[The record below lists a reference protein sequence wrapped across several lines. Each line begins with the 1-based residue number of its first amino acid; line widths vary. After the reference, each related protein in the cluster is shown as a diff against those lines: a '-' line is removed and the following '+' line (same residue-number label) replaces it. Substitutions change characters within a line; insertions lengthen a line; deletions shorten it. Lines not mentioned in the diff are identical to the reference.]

1 MLEYKLD
8 LNVKNNFS
16 KWLANKVKLII
27 GLARRFRIDF
37 KKNNKIGVI
46 KNG

>member
-1 MLEYKLD
+1 MPSEL
-8 LNVKNNFS
+8 
-16 KWLANKVKLII
+16 KLIV